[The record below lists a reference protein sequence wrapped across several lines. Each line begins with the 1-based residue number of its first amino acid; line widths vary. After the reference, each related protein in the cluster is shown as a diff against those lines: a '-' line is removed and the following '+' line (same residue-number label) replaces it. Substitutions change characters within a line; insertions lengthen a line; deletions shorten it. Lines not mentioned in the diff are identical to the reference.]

1 MCLGLNRKVIFIVF
15 FCIWVFEVEYGVI
28 FIFKVLGNGVISLLY
43 QVRVNEDMNQ
53 VIIKGEV
60 NEDRIRSCN

>member
-15 FCIWVFEVEYGVI
+15 FCIQVFEVEYGVI